1 LKRLAICD
9 YNMATIKLDDLL
21 GKKKEAPQVL
31 DLSRSI
37 IQSKEEFHRL
47 LDKVPEYKIR
57 PEKVSLNLKDCGLS
71 NRPFVYLNIYT
82 STPPC
87 AFMAYCLIC

>member
-1 LKRLAICD
+1 
-9 YNMATIKLDDLL
+9 MATIKLDDLL

-37 IQSKEEFHRL
+37 VQSKEEFQRL

-57 PEKVSLNLKDCGLS
+57 PEKVSLPWKKFILYIRHLHILKHIC
-71 NRPFVYLNIYT
+71 PFLFTKFHKNH
-82 STPPC
+82 
-87 AFMAYCLIC
+87 FK